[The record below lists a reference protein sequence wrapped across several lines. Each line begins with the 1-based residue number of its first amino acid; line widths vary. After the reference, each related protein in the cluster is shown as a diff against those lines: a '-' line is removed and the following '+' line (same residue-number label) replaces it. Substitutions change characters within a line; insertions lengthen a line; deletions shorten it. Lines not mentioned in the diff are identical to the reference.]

1 MGTQYS
7 EVYEWFLKKVTYY
20 SLGMLDDVDKEDVVN
35 GFMDTACARFKCCKI
50 DLSDRD
56 NKLQQFNYELD
67 DEVLDII
74 SEIMVVA
81 WLQPKLNNEEN
92 LVNALSTKDYSVY
105 SPANLLDKISNV
117 YEVARKNSKKMIGN
131 YSFEHGSLPK
141 RGAR

>member
-20 SLGMLDDVDKEDVVN
+20 SLEMLDDVGKEETVN
-35 GFMDTACARFKCCKI
+35 GFMKTACARFKCCKV
-50 DLSDRD
+50 DLSKRD
-56 NKLQQFNYELD
+56 DEIQMFADTLD
-67 DEVLDII
+67 DEMLDII
-74 SEIMVVA
+74 SETMVVA

-92 LVNALSTKDYSVY
+92 LANALSTKDYSVY

-117 YEVARKNSKKMIGN
+117 YEIARKNSKKMIGN
-131 YSFEHGSLPK
+131 YSFEHGTLPK

>member
-1 MGTQYS
+1 MNTNYS

-20 SLGMLDDVDKEDVVN
+20 SLEMLNDTDKEDIVN
-35 GFMDTACARFKCCKI
+35 GYMKTACARFKCCKI
-50 DLSDRD
+50 DLTDRD
-56 NKLQQFNYELD
+56 DKLQEFNNKLD
-67 DEVLDII
+67 DEILDII
-74 SEIMVVA
+74 SESMVVA

-117 YEVARKNSKKMIGN
+117 YEIARKNAKKMIGN
-131 YSFEHGSLPK
+131 YSFEHGELPK